1 MKALFVIYTKFRI
14 YFEKKMNLT
23 VTAPIY
29 HTLLNIYNIFLIVR
43 NTNLYVL
50 MIDLASLNKTFR
62 HEDTVYKLVNEV
74 ILKS

>member
-1 MKALFVIYTKFRI
+1 
-14 YFEKKMNLT
+14 MNLI
-23 VTAPIY
+23 VTALIY

-43 NTNLYVL
+43 NTNLYVP

-62 HEDTVYKLVNEV
+62 NKDAVYKLVSEV